1 MLGSKRSSS
10 VSGGTTLISVETVIV
25 GDVHFYGNLDIE
37 GLVQGNVVA
46 QPGKDALLR
55 IIGKGRIEGEI
66 RVPSVIINGS
76 VQGNVYSSKH
86 LELASKSRVQG
97 SVFYALI
104 EMAAGAE
111 VNGSLTHLEETDTD
125 VDSSGVVGLAKDDT
139 AAQGVETGLNAKLD

>member
-10 VSGGTTLISVETVIV
+10 VSGGTTLISDETVIV
-25 GDVHFYGNLDIE
+25 GDVHFFGNLDIE
-37 GLVQGNVVA
+37 GLVKGNVVA

-55 IIGKGRIEGEI
+55 VVGKGRVEGEI
-66 RVPSVIINGS
+66 RVPSIIINGA

-97 SVFYALI
+97 DVFYTLV

-111 VNGSLTHLEETDTD
+111 VNGSLTHLEEIEAD
-125 VDSSGVVGLAKDDT
+125 VESSDVGLETDDT
-139 AAQGVETGLNAKLD
+139 AIQEAEAGLGAKLD